1 LVFDMGFSCGIVG
14 LPNVGKST
22 IFNALTTARVP
33 AENYP
38 FCTIDPNRGVVP
50 VPDPRLAHLAE
61 VIHPGKT
68 TPTLLE
74 FIDIAGLVRDAHK
87 GEGLGNQFLEHIRRV
102 DAVAHVVR
110 KFVEPDVAH
119 LGQGAEPEPRRD
131 IEIVE
136 TELLLADLAVVERRI
151 EKVSKEAKSGNKE
164 KIKEKKLLESL
175 RELLAKGQPAG
186 RFPRPDFTEED
197 RAIYQDL
204 NLITGKPGMY
214 VLNLGEE
221 DLEKEGPAV
230 EAVKRV
236 LPAGAEVVPVFGKIE
251 SEVSQLAESER
262 EDFLKEMGIR
272 ESGLE
277 RMIKTGYQILNL
289 VTFYT
294 TVGPELRAWTV
305 PRGTK
310 APQAAGKIHT
320 DIERGFIRA
329 EVVTYADFNALG
341 SLHVVRDAGKFRV
354 EGRDYEIADGDIVY
368 FRFNV

>member
-1 LVFDMGFSCGIVG
+1 MGFTCGIVG

-22 IFNALTTARVP
+22 IFNALTASCVP

-38 FCTIDPNRGVVP
+38 FCTIEPNRGAVP
-50 VPDPRLAHLAE
+50 VPDPRLSHLAE
-61 VIHPGKT
+61 VIHPEKT

-74 FIDIAGLVRDAHK
+74 FIDIAGLVRDAHR

-119 LGQGAEPEPRRD
+119 LGKEAEPDPRRD
-131 IEIVE
+131 AEIVE
-136 TELLLADLAVVERRI
+136 TELLLSDLAVVERKI
-151 EKVSKEAKSGNKE
+151 EKVSKDAKSGNKE
-164 KIKEKKLLESL
+164 KIKEKNLLESL

-186 RFPRPDFTEED
+186 KFLRPDFTEEEKGLY
-197 RAIYQDL
+197 RDL

-214 VLNLGEE
+214 ILNLGEE
-221 DLEKEGPAV
+221 DLKKEAAAV
-230 EAVKRV
+230 EAVKRA
-236 LPAGAEVVPVFGKIE
+236 LPAGAEVVSVFGKIE

-262 EDFLKEMGIR
+262 EDFLKEMGVQ

-277 RMIKTGYQILNL
+277 RMVKTGYRILNL

-329 EVVTYADFNALG
+329 EVVTYADFNRHG
-341 SLHVVRDAGKFRV
+341 SLPAVRDAGKFRV
-354 EGRDYEIADGDIVY
+354 EGRDYEISDGDIVY

>member
-1 LVFDMGFSCGIVG
+1 MGFSCGIVG

-22 IFNALTTARVP
+22 IFNALTASRVP

-50 VPDPRLAHLAE
+50 VPDPRLRHLSE

-74 FIDIAGLVRDAHK
+74 FIDIAGLVRDAHR

-110 KFVEPDVAH
+110 KFIEPDVAH
-119 LGQGAEPEPRRD
+119 LGKEAEPDPRPD
-131 IEIVE
+131 VEIVE

-164 KIKEKKLLESL
+164 KIKEKTLLESL

-186 RFPRPDFTEED
+186 KFLRPNFTEEEGGLY
-197 RAIYQDL
+197 RDL

-214 VLNLGEE
+214 ILNLGEE
-221 DLEKEGPAV
+221 ELEKEAKAV
-230 EAVKRV
+230 ETVRRV

-262 EDFLKEMGIR
+262 QDFLKEMGIK

-277 RMIKTGYQILNL
+277 KIIQTGYRVLNL

-329 EVVTYADFNALG
+329 EVVTYDDFNKYG
-341 SLHVVRDAGKFRV
+341 SLHAVREAGKFRI
-354 EGRDYEIADGDIVY
+354 EGRDSEIADGDIVY
-368 FRFNV
+368 FRFNI

>member
-1 LVFDMGFSCGIVG
+1 MGFSCGIVG

-22 IFNALTTARVP
+22 IFNALTASRVP

-38 FCTIDPNRGVVP
+38 FCTIDPNRGAVP
-50 VPDPRLAHLAE
+50 VPDPRLRHLAE
-61 VIHPGKT
+61 VIRPAKI

-87 GEGLGNQFLEHIRRV
+87 GEGLGNQFLEHIRRL

-110 KFVEPDVAH
+110 KFIEPDVAH
-119 LGQGAEPEPRRD
+119 QGRAAEPDPRPDR
-131 IEIVE
+131 EIVE
-136 TELLLADLAVVERRI
+136 TELLLADLAVVEKKI
-151 EKVSKEAKSGNKE
+151 EKVSKDAKSGNKE
-164 KIKEKKLLESL
+164 KIKEKNLLESL
-175 RELLAKGQPAG
+175 RDLLAKGQPAG
-186 RFPRPDFTEED
+186 RFPRPDFTEEE
-197 RAIYQDL
+197 RGQYRDL

-214 VLNLGEE
+214 ILNLGEE
-221 DLEKEGPAV
+221 DLGKEALAV
-230 EAVKRV
+230 EMVK
-236 LPAGAEVVPVFGKIE
+236 PAFPDGAEVVPVFGKIE
-251 SEVSQLAESER
+251 SEVSQLDESER
-262 EDFLKEMGIR
+262 GDFLKEMGIR

-277 RMIKTGYQILNL
+277 RMIRTGYRILNL

-310 APQAAGKIHT
+310 APQAAGRIHT

-329 EVVTYADFNALG
+329 EVVTYADFDRHG
-341 SLHVVRDAGKFRV
+341 SLHAVRDAGKFRV

>member
-1 LVFDMGFSCGIVG
+1 MGFSCGIVG

-22 IFNALTTARVP
+22 IFNALTFSRVP

-38 FCTIDPNRGVVP
+38 FCTIDPNRGAVP
-50 VPDPRLAHLAE
+50 VPDQRLRHLSE
-61 VIHPGKT
+61 VIRPEKT

-110 KFVEPDVAH
+110 KFIEPDVAH
-119 LGQGAEPEPRRD
+119 LGQDAEPDPRSD
-131 IEIVE
+131 VEIVE
-136 TELLLADLAVVERRI
+136 TELLLADLTVVERRI

-175 RELLAKGQPAG
+175 RELLARGEPA
-186 RFPRPDFTEED
+186 RSFPRPDFTEEE
-197 RAIYQDL
+197 RRLYRDL

-214 VLNLGEE
+214 ILNLGEE
-221 DLEKEGPAV
+221 ELEKEAQAV
-230 EAVKRV
+230 GAVKQA
-236 LPAGAEVVPVFGKIE
+236 LPAGAEVAPVFGKIE
-251 SEVSQLAESER
+251 SEVSQLAELER
-262 EDFLKEMGIR
+262 QDFLKEMGIK

-277 RMIKTGYQILNL
+277 KIIQTGYRILNL

-329 EVVTYADFNALG
+329 EVVTYADFDKHG
-341 SLHVVRDAGKFRV
+341 SLHAVRDAGKFRV